1 MLFLG
6 LKLISMLFDSQFIVI
21 KLELELGVLGVKLSN
36 SSPDDLLQNVLRGYY
51 DWYCLVFHLFL
62 F

>member
-36 SSPDDLLQNVLRGYY
+36 SSPDDLLQNVLRSYY
-51 DWYCLVFHLFL
+51 DRYCLVLHLFL